1 MPAGQTPHTVFVF
14 AHNDLVDKVQPGD
27 RVTVTG
33 IYRAVS
39 LRVNPIQ
46 SNVKSV
52 YRTHIDVV
60 HYRKIDVHRLRN
72 QTERGYLFINILCNM
87 YLLSLIIVY
96 FILGKKRVFLLNAK
110 HYFTNFPRNQIFMNV
125 WLEPSLHPFT
135 RMKISKK
142 EFSFNS
148 SVAPKKI
155 SRKLVVEVFAQK

>member
-1 MPAGQTPHTVFVF
+1 MPAGQTHHTVFVF

-87 YLLSLIIVY
+87 YLLSLIIV
-96 FILGKKRVFLLNAK
+96 
-110 HYFTNFPRNQIFMNV
+110 
-125 WLEPSLHPFT
+125 
-135 RMKISKK
+135 
-142 EFSFNS
+142 
-148 SVAPKKI
+148 
-155 SRKLVVEVFAQK
+155 

>member
-1 MPAGQTPHTVFVF
+1 MYVVTRLLLKLIVVEFWNQLFAPCATPDIPSPSFTTDHNFPIVRWLNFKSHRVRNGLHFFFAISIFFFTNENFIGVTDDMPAGQTPHTVFVF

-72 QTERGYLFINILCNM
+72 QTERGYYCIYI
-87 YLLSLIIVY
+87 
-96 FILGKKRVFLLNAK
+96 
-110 HYFTNFPRNQIFMNV
+110 
-125 WLEPSLHPFT
+125 
-135 RMKISKK
+135 
-142 EFSFNS
+142 
-148 SVAPKKI
+148 
-155 SRKLVVEVFAQK
+155 